1 MDASRAGGLAGAAAL
16 CAVGLVG
23 VLVGICAAWV
33 SRAVWRVEG
42 AALPWGMVVSFAG
55 SVSLVVLARPVRRTA
70 PMVAAVAWFS
80 GVVVL
85 LVRGDTIV
93 AGDGLGI
100 AFLVIVTAG
109 VLLATVVGGARP

>member
-1 MDASRAGGLAGAAAL
+1 VGGAT
-16 CAVGLVG
+16 V
-23 VLVGICAAWV
+23 
-33 SRAVWRVEG
+33 
-42 AALPWGMVVSFAG
+42 PWGLLVSLAG
-55 SVSLVVLARPVRRTA
+55 SVSLVVLARPVRRSA
-70 PMVAAVAWFS
+70 AVVAAVSWFA

-109 VLLATVVGGARP
+109 VLLTATVGGPRR

>member
-1 MDASRAGGLAGAAAL
+1 MPVGRVDGLVGGAAL

-23 VLVGICAAWV
+23 VLAGVCAGWV
-33 SRAVWRVEG
+33 SRAVWRVGG
-42 AALPWGMVVSFAG
+42 AALPWGLVVAFAG
-55 SVSLVVLARPVRRTA
+55 SVSLVVLARSVRRTA
-70 PMVAAVAWFS
+70 APVAVVSWFA

-100 AFLVIVTAG
+100 AFLVIVTGG
-109 VLLATVVGGARP
+109 VLLAATIGSARP